1 MLKELGMEY
10 CARERYYDEAVSIFT
25 GEIATAAQYAANDTV
40 FESTTL
46 QWHPIALPPRC
57 ARIGAASGSVRLTWE
72 FADERFLLRTFQKP

>member
-46 QWHPIALPPRC
+46 
-57 ARIGAASGSVRLTWE
+57 
-72 FADERFLLRTFQKP
+72 